1 MYFVSIWQHCEG
13 AVYSYR
19 YLLLTFA
26 RGNVHAALITAPV
39 VQAHKS
45 TCGTSTP
52 FLCEGSRIICPNDFA
67 WHLMVGHSGLN
78 RTSLWILVNTFLLT

>member
-52 FLCEGSRIICPNDFA
+52 FLCEG
-67 WHLMVGHSGLN
+67 N
-78 RTSLWILVNTFLLT
+78 RQRRPSPASFVRMTLPGI